1 MIYFDNAAT
10 GGFKPQRVID
20 TCTTAIKYLTAN
32 PGRSGHRLS
41 VTGAET
47 ISNTR
52 QAIAETFGGTAD
64 RVIFTKNCTE
74 SLNTAIF
81 GLCKAGDHVIT
92 TVFEHNSV
100 LRPLFALR
108 NAGVI
113 SLSIVAP
120 KFNVVAPK
128 LSEVALEQSKVAPER
143 VEKQFIA
150 SALLDAIKGA
160 ITDETSVIVMT
171 AVSNVTGTVMPV
183 SEVGAICK
191 EKNITFIVDGAQGGG
206 HVPLDV
212 KQQNISALC
221 LAGHKGLYGI
231 MGSGVLVFSENTE
244 ISPLTYGGTG
254 SDSFNENQPPFY
266 PDKLESGT
274 LNLPSIVA
282 LNEGIRYLKNN
293 FLEFSNILTERTEL
307 IINELLENP
316 FITCYSSINPA
327 GIVSFSVKNLDSNQ
341 VADILNDKYDVA
353 VRGGFH
359 CAPLCHKYLGT
370 DNTGLVRVSLSPQN
384 SKTEINYFL
393 RAIKQIASNL

>member
-20 TCTTAIKYLTAN
+20 ACTTAIKYLTAN

-41 VTGAET
+41 ITGAET

-52 QAIAETFGGTAD
+52 QAVAETFGGTAD

-100 LRPLFALR
+100 LRPLFALK

-113 SLSIVAP
+113 SLS
-120 KFNVVAPK
+120 VVAPK
-128 LSEVALEQSKVAPER
+128 YVDGK
-143 VEKQFIA
+143 FNA
-150 SALLDAIKGA
+150 SDVLDAIKGA
-160 ITDETSVIVMT
+160 ITDKTSVIVMT

-231 MGSGVLVFSENTE
+231 MGSGVLVFSENTD

-254 SDSFNENQPPFY
+254 SDSFNENQPSFY

-293 FLEFSNILTERTEL
+293 FLEFSHILTERTAL

-359 CAPLCHKYLGT
+359 CAPLCHKFLQT

-393 RAIKQIASNL
+393 RAIKQITSNL